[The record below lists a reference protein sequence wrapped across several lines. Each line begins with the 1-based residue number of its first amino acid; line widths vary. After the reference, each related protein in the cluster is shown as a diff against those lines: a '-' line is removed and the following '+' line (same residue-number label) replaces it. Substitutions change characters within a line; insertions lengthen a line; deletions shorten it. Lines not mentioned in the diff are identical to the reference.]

1 MAHCC
6 PRHADNRPRAR
17 RSAAPYCVETT
28 THSLPWQTTSSPAG
42 RTSAAATLRNTR
54 RPSLAH
60 RSLASRRRRGLPFL
74 RRRVAALTFVPLALD
89 RAFRGGKDVFLEG
102 ARLRAQKIGT
112 EIPLIAG
119 VRPLAVG
126 FAASR
131 AHHPRKL
138 PPPGA
143 ARPRFRHPRAPPVRP
158 ARTLFSR
165 RRLALCRRTPPA
177 RPPARGCPPAPRR
190 APPASAS
197 DARSSAR
204 RARARPHATAQHP
217 SPHPNPDPRV
227 RGGRRPPPLGA
238 LSGALSGRA
247 RHALALLRNLRAGMS
262 AGWTDTR
269 GMGAA

>member
-42 RTSAAATLRNTR
+42 RTSAAATLRSTR

-74 RRRVAALTFVPLALD
+74 RRRMAALTLVPLASD

-177 RPPARGCPPAPRR
+177 PPRLPPRAAPRPPCLGLRR
-190 APPASAS
+190 AVLRAA
-197 DARSSAR
+197 
-204 RARARPHATAQHP
+204 RARAPACHRPAPVPTPQPRPSGARGAATSAA
-217 SPHPNPDPRV
+217 RT
-227 RGGRRPPPLGA
+227 

>member
-17 RSAAPYCVETT
+17 RSAAPYCVEPT

-42 RTSAAATLRNTR
+42 PTSAAATLRNTR

-74 RRRVAALTFVPLALD
+74 RRRVAALTLVPLALD

-165 RRLALCRRTPPA
+165 RRLVLCRRTPPA
-177 RPPARGCPPAPRR
+177 PPQLPPRAAPRPPCLGLRR
-190 APPASAS
+190 AVLRAA
-197 DARSSAR
+197 
-204 RARARPHATAQHP
+204 RARAPACHRPAPVPTPQPRPSGARGAATSAA
-217 SPHPNPDPRV
+217 R
-227 RGGRRPPPLGA
+227 A

-247 RHALALLRNLRAGMS
+247 RHALALLRNLRAGRS